1 MYLLLVFIRSF
12 NEYLLSIYYVPGTV
26 LVLREFSQIKC
37 DLFPSK
43 IFLFVLESRQV
54 TQELW

>member
-12 NEYLLSIYYVPGTV
+12 NECLLSIYYVPGTV
-26 LVLREFSQIKC
+26 LVLREFSQIEC

-43 IFLFVLESRQV
+43 IFLFVLESSQA